1 MYDPRSLFRLMIT
14 MLVFRKIGMH
24 DIYYDTLK
32 LDGRIGRRGLCY
44 RYGKGDVLVWGVCLD
59 GYCAEKGLF

>member
-1 MYDPRSLFRLMIT
+1 M
-14 MLVFRKIGMH
+14 
-24 DIYYDTLK
+24 IYYDTLK

-44 RYGKGDVLVWGVCLD
+44 RYGKGDVLWGVCQD